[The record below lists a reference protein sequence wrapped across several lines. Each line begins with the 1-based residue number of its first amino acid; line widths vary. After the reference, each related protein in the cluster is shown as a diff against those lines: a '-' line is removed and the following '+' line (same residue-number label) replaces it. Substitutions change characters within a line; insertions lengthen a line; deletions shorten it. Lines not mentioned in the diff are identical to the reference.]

1 MMVAPVR
8 TPTVSRFLL
17 VHLKIAEQL
26 TGTPT
31 QASGATKEKKQNRG
45 CATSKINKKGDAL
58 RANRSASPTLI
69 ELAYSLGCTWRKR
82 KKISY
87 KLGAQWKYKRA
98 SGTTVPSHYLS
109 FEPTLDPP
117 NFSLD
122 PLFKSRIQIRILNK
136 FSKKYTEKMSKLS
149 FFKNI
154 QLQ

>member
-31 QASGATKEKKQNRG
+31 QATGATKEKKQNRG

-87 KLGAQWKYKRA
+87 KLEAQ
-98 SGTTVPSHYLS
+98 
-109 FEPTLDPP
+109 
-117 NFSLD
+117 
-122 PLFKSRIQIRILNK
+122 
-136 FSKKYTEKMSKLS
+136 
-149 FFKNI
+149 
-154 QLQ
+154 